1 MKKLFN
7 HCLKRL
13 LPLGLVASAAV
24 ALLVPAAANA
34 TPYVVT
40 LVQQGSNVV
49 ATGSGAF
56 DLTGLT
62 LAGGGTS
69 VASQVGA
76 NQGFIA
82 IGPTLTTLDVYTGYS
97 GPTSFGTGTN
107 TAATTTSGEDFAGIF
122 PVGYSAPYLLVRTG
136 YASEDALF
144 GTATYNNASFASLG
158 VTPGTY
164 VWTWGTGADQ
174 SFTLDIASVAS
185 VPEPASLGMF
195 GLGVLLLGA
204 FAERRRRMA

>member
-1 MKKLFN
+1 MNKFSN
-7 HCLKRL
+7 RCLNGL
-13 LPLGLVASAAV
+13 IPLGLAASAAT
-24 ALLVPAAANA
+24 ALLIPAAANA

-76 NQGFIA
+76 NRGFIA
-82 IGPTLTTLDVYTGYS
+82 IGPDLTALDVYTGYS
-97 GPTSFGTGTN
+97 GPTSFGIGTN
-107 TAATTTSGEDFAGIF
+107 TAATTTSGGDFAGIF

-144 GTATYNNASFASLG
+144 GTATYDNASFASLG

-174 SFTLDIASVAS
+174 SFTLDIGSVAN
-185 VPEPASLGMF
+185 VPEPGALGIF
-195 GLGVLLLGA
+195 GFGVLLLGA
-204 FAERRRRMA
+204 FAERRRRTA